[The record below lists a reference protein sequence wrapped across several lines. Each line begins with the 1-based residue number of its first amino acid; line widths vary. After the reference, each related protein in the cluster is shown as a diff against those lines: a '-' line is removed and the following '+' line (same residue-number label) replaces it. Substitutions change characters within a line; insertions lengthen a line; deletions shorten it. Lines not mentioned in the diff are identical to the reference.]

1 MFYVLNR
8 LFIKWLLKRVV
19 NNYTSTPSLS
29 LSLCPNTN
37 LGVRSK
43 EKEKGKEELR
53 TTGNDSGKVSTWE
66 DSVSQSVILISK
78 TYGFGK

>member
-1 MFYVLNR
+1 MGLNFNLSAFCVLNR
-8 LFIKWLLKRVV
+8 LFIWWLLKGVV
-19 NNYTSTPSLS
+19 NKNYTSTPSLS

-53 TTGNDSGKVSTWE
+53 TTGNDSGKVSAWE
-66 DSVSQSVILISK
+66 DSVSQL
-78 TYGFGK
+78 F